1 MTFIFFYVIVI
12 VVIVRVLRVGQP
24 ALKLLFG
31 GFMAK
36 VKNTAVAVMEIAK
49 PIAEKMGFS
58 LWDITFVKEGP
69 NYFLRIFLDSENGI
83 SIEDCER
90 FSREIDPIIEE
101 GNLVAGAYFL
111 EVCSSGIER
120 DLTALHHYEYA
131 KEKEVRVKFIVKP
144 EDGEREFSG
153 ILKEF
158 DKEFITIECENSNKK
173 IEIKKL
179 AFAKV
184 LVEKPGGN
192 DE

>member
-1 MTFIFFYVIVI
+1 
-12 VVIVRVLRVGQP
+12 
-24 ALKLLFG
+24 
-31 GFMAK
+31 MAK
-36 VKNTAVAVMEIAK
+36 VKNTAVAVMALAK

-69 NYFLRIFLDSENGI
+69 NYFLRIFLDSEKGI

-90 FSREIDPIIEE
+90 FSREIDPQIEE

-120 DLTALHHYEYA
+120 DLSGESHYEYA
-131 KEKEVRVKFIVKP
+131 KGKKVRAKFIVKP
-144 EDGEREFSG
+144 ESGEREIEG
-153 ILKEF
+153 VLEDY
-158 DKEFITIECENSNKK
+158 DKEFIFLDCEGENKK
-173 IEIKKL
+173 VEIKKL
-179 AFAKV
+179 AYAKV